1 MQTINFLLDNNVT
14 ELQDLRVNGNNVML
28 VSNEFLI
35 EAQKL
40 LNLNSPGNIWAIMT
54 EVHVTAEKLAY
65 KLSLVDWQLFMP
77 VSSEEVLERLATD
90 STW

>member
-35 EAQKL
+35 EAQQL

-54 EVHVTAEKLAY
+54 EVHVTAEELAY

-77 VSSEEVLERLATD
+77 VSSEEVLERLASD
-90 STW
+90 FTW